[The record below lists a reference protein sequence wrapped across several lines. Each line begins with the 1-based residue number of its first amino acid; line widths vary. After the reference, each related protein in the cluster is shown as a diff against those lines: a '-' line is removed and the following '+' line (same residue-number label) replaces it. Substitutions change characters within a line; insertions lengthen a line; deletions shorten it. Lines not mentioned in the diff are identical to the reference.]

1 MSTTAQH
8 QNLNVE
14 MLTEEEEGEVSKSW
28 NLMKKNAGEWGLK
41 FFLKIFEIAPSAQK
55 MFPFLRDTKVPLE
68 QNAKLKAHAKSVFVM
83 TCEAAVE
90 LRKSGEVVMR
100 ESSVK
105 KLGAVHLKY
114 GVVDEHFE
122 VTKYAL
128 LETIKEAV
136 GGGGESMWTPEMKK
150 AWSVAYD
157 HVVAAIKT
165 HMK

>member
-1 MSTTAQH
+1 MMSS
-8 QNLNVE
+8 VE
-14 MLTEEEEGEVSKSW
+14 ILKVEGGESWFTEEEEGLVSKSW
-28 NLMKKNAGEWGLK
+28 NLMKKDAGEWGLK

-55 MFPFLRDTKVPLE
+55 MFSFLRESNVALE

-90 LRKSGEVVMR
+90 LRRSGEVVIR
-100 ESSVK
+100 ESSLK
-105 KLGAVHLKY
+105 KLGGVHLKY

-136 GGGGESMWTPEMKK
+136 GEMWTPEMKR
-150 AWSVAYD
+150 AWSVAY
-157 HVVAAIKT
+157 HHLVAAIKT